1 VSVRVFVAGAG
12 GVIGRRLVPML
23 VEAGHEVTGTTR
35 RDERMEAIR
44 AQGAE
49 PVHVDVYDVDALTSA
64 VVAAKPAVVVH
75 ELTDIPPAI
84 DPKRYAEQM
93 AGNSRIRVEGTR
105 NLVAA
110 AKEAGARRLVAQ
122 SIAFAY
128 APEGGDIRDEE
139 DPLYLDAPDP
149 MRETIEALA
158 DLESQVLGAGT
169 PEGVVLR
176 YGYFYGPG
184 TVYASDGSTADRV
197 RRHRFPVVGAGN
209 GMFSFVHVDDAAAA
223 TVLALDHGDPGVYN
237 IVDDEPSP
245 VHEWLPE
252 YARVLGAKSPGTV
265 PIWLARAAGGG
276 RMVHIMEDLRGASNA
291 KARAEL
297 GFVPMYRSWRE
308 GFREGLG

>member
-1 VSVRVFVAGAG
+1 MRVFVAGAG

-23 VEAGHEVTGTTR
+23 VDAGHEVTGTTR
-35 RDERMEAIR
+35 RPERMDAIR
-44 AQGAE
+44 AQGAG
-49 PVHVDVYDVDALTSA
+49 PVRVDVYDVDALTAA
-64 VVAAKPAVVVH
+64 VVAARPEVVVH

-84 DPKRYAEQM
+84 DPKRYGEQM
-93 AGNSRIRVEGTR
+93 AGNDRIRVEGTR

-110 AKEAGARRLVAQ
+110 ALAAGAGRLVAQ

-128 APEGGDIRDEE
+128 RPEGGDTRDEE

-149 MRETIEALA
+149 MGPTILALA
-158 DLESQVLGAGT
+158 KLEEQVLGAE
-169 PEGVVLR
+169 PMEGVVLR

-184 TVYASDGSTADRV
+184 TVYASDGSTAARV

-209 GMFSFVHVDDAAAA
+209 GVFSFVHVDDAAAA
-223 TVLALDHGDPGVYN
+223 TVLALDRGDPGVYN

-245 VHEWLPE
+245 VSEWLPE
-252 YARVLGAKSPGTV
+252 YARVLGAKPPGTV

-297 GFVPMYRSWRE
+297 GFIPMYRSWRE

>member
-1 VSVRVFVAGAG
+1 MRVFLAGAG
-12 GVIGRRLVPML
+12 GVIGRRLVPAR
-23 VEAGHEVTGTTR
+23 VDAGHEVTGTTR
-35 RDERMEAIR
+35 RPERVEAIR

-49 PVHVDVYDVDALTSA
+49 PVLADVYDADAFTAA
-64 VVAAKPAVVVH
+64 VVAARPEVVVH
-75 ELTDIPPAI
+75 ELTDIPTTI

-93 AGNSRIRVEGTR
+93 AGNNRIRTEGTR
-105 NLVAA
+105 NVVAA
-110 AKEAGARRLVAQ
+110 ARDAGARRLVAQ

-128 APEGGDIRDEE
+128 RPEGGDTRDEE
-139 DPLYLDAPDP
+139 DPLYMEAPDP
-149 MRETIEALA
+149 LGPTIHALA
-158 DLESQVLGAGT
+158 ELESRVLEAGS

-184 TVYASDGSTADRV
+184 TVYASDGPTAVRV

-209 GMFSFVHVDDAAAA
+209 GVFSFVHVDDAAAA
-223 TVLALDHGDPGVYN
+223 TVLALDRGGPGVYN

-245 VHEWLPE
+245 VSEWLPE
-252 YARVLGAKSPGTV
+252 YARVLRAKPPGTV

-291 KARAEL
+291 KARVEL
-297 GFVPMYRSWRE
+297 GWTPMYPSWRE

>member
-1 VSVRVFVAGAG
+1 MKVFLAGAA
-12 GVIGRRLVPML
+12 GVIGRRLLPML

-35 RDERMEAIR
+35 KQDRAVWIRER
-44 AQGAE
+44 GAE
-49 PVHVDVYDVDALTSA
+49 PAVVDVFDASALTDA
-64 VVAAKPAVVVH
+64 VVAARPDVVLH
-75 ELTDIPPAI
+75 ELTDIPSAI
-84 DPKRYAEQM
+84 DSKRYAEQM
-93 AGNSRIRVEGTR
+93 SGNERIRIEGTR

-110 AKEAGARRLVAQ
+110 AREAGAGRLVAQ

-128 APEGGDIRDEE
+128 RPEGGDTRDEE

-149 MRETIEALA
+149 MGSTIRALA
-158 DLESQVLGAGT
+158 QLESQVLEAGS

-184 TVYASDGSTADRV
+184 TVYASDGSTAARV
-197 RRHRFPVVGAGN
+197 RRHRFPVIGAGN
-209 GMFSFVHVDDAAAA
+209 GMFSFIHVDDAAAA

-252 YARVLGAKSPGTV
+252 YARILRAKPPGTV
-265 PIWLARAAGGG
+265 PIWLARAAAGG
-276 RMVHIMEDLRGASNA
+276 RTVHIMEDLRGASNA